1 MKIRD
6 EIKKQQKE
14 KRMNRN
20 KIIENFFF
28 FLVQIV
34 CSMHL
39 NKFIETS
46 FLLRLTFKT
55 IQYIE
60 FIRNLKEK
68 SYTNYKQFK
77 KVSVPSR

>member
-1 MKIRD
+1 MIAFEFR
-6 EIKKQQKE
+6 I
-14 KRMNRN
+14 
-20 KIIENFFF
+20 FSF
-28 FLVQIV
+28 FLFK

>member
-1 MKIRD
+1 MFHVR
-6 EIKKQQKE
+6 
-14 KRMNRN
+14 
-20 KIIENFFF
+20 IEMIAFEFRILFGPN
-28 FLVQIV
+28 
-34 CSMHL
+34 SMHL
-39 NKFIETS
+39 NKLIETS

-77 KVSVPSR
+77 KVSVPSK